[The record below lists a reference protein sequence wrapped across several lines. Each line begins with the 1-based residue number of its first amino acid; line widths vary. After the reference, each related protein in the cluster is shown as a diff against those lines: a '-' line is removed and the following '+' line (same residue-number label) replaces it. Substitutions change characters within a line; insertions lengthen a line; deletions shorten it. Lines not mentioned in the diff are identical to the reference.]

1 MKKNILIVAIILA
14 VAFVSFYFGLHKG
27 FSQKANVRDLSS
39 INLPS
44 YTLKNTS
51 LTKDNVIKEI
61 TENIKSD
68 PLLKHGQKPKMIQCI
83 IIPYDV
89 YTNLILNNEGGSN
102 LIPKDKLFFLVVVD
116 IERSISETMIRGGFF
131 QGNTDLL
138 IYKQEYFLIDP
149 ETNETVEHGYFITRI
164 ILPKQN

>member
-51 LTKDNVIKEI
+51 LTEDNVVKEI

-68 PLLKHGQKPKMIQCI
+68 PLLKHGQKPKMIQCF

-102 LIPKDKLFFLVVVD
+102 
-116 IERSISETMIRGGFF
+116 
-131 QGNTDLL
+131 
-138 IYKQEYFLIDP
+138 
-149 ETNETVEHGYFITRI
+149 
-164 ILPKQN
+164 